1 MKTMILIII
10 FYLDFVP
17 EEKMREMLTVIV
29 GDPEKWKRYWI
40 VRYTVIVTG
49 KGIIQDKG
57 YIVSAKKH

>member
-1 MKTMILIII
+1 
-10 FYLDFVP
+10 
-17 EEKMREMLTVIV
+17 MREMLTVIV